1 MRFFQERALARAL
14 DALRHVLGLAP
25 HAQRREV
32 IAGLSAALRREMIRY
47 METRSGNLRSSEKVR
62 ASRLGQTSREP
73 GQTHGCGSLRSAWLA
88 LDFGGL
94 DKVALTGSDVAPKA
108 DKRVWTVRTL
118 TAVYHRARCQVDGVV
133 VRSCSVRKP
142 FEARAMNA
150 QLRAARADLP
160 PGTSAEERVRAMTH
174 ALTKVGATEVG
185 GARRAPRTPTFAVVI
200 DARRWIG
207 KSLTSPTTTSIE
219 EALAWRQLASD
230 AEAGGWPTIRA
241 LWLHW
246 MQAERLP
253 RWGNRMRSAA
263 EAEARAAAADVLL
276 ARLTEK
282 GKLRG
287 DRTGERSKRALGEHQ
302 SVRLER
308 RLKLSVA
315 RAERSLARTIRAGRV
330 VKKKQTKVECKSGSN
345 AQQ

>member
-1 MRFFQERALARAL
+1 MTGTVSVSPFPSVAVSFFRVFLYFQVQDTAEYSPA
-14 DALRHVLGLAP
+14 
-25 HAQRREV
+25 E
-32 IAGLSAALRREMIRY
+32 
-47 METRSGNLRSSEKVR
+47 
-62 ASRLGQTSREP
+62 
-73 GQTHGCGSLRSAWLA
+73 
-88 LDFGGL
+88 
-94 DKVALTGSDVAPKA
+94 A

-219 EALAWRQLASD
+219 EALAWR
-230 AEAGGWPTIRA
+230 
-241 LWLHW
+241 H
-246 MQAERLP
+246 
-253 RWGNRMRSAA
+253 
-263 EAEARAAAADVLL
+263 
-276 ARLTEK
+276 
-282 GKLRG
+282 RG
-287 DRTGERSKRALGEHQ
+287 
-302 SVRLER
+302 
-308 RLKLSVA
+308 
-315 RAERSLARTIRAGRV
+315 
-330 VKKKQTKVECKSGSN
+330 
-345 AQQ
+345 